1 MVDVCSP
8 IQVSEARGSNEPS
21 YSGQPGQHST
31 IPAPNP
37 KPKFKKQDLINSS
50 LMISVT
56 TETWPTNRLLQFS
69 LWVDCRHSIAWSQP
83 GYSGIPV
90 LSSQVRLHTYTKME
104 YDVPKLFKLD
114 AFSNNWKNYNAE
126 FNPILYKL
134 STSRKLFL

>member
-56 TETWPTNRLLQFS
+56 TENMARKQIITVLLVSRL
-69 LWVDCRHSIAWSQP
+69 
-83 GYSGIPV
+83 
-90 LSSQVRLHTYTKME
+90 
-104 YDVPKLFKLD
+104 
-114 AFSNNWKNYNAE
+114 
-126 FNPILYKL
+126 
-134 STSRKLFL
+134 